1 MVKGNN
7 MEEIKIPVNRTIEDG
22 RCFDIDGMLYDD
34 TVWLAKQVK
43 KPIGE
48 FKKIVEIMELPDKYV
63 DKFWKLV
70 SIERKGFT
78 FSTK

>member
-1 MVKGNN
+1 
-7 MEEIKIPVNRTIEDG
+7 MEKIKIPVNRTIEDG
-22 RCFDIDGMLYDD
+22 RCFDVDGMLYDD

>member
-1 MVKGNN
+1 
-7 MEEIKIPVNRTIEDG
+7 MEKIKIPVNRTIEDG
-22 RCFDIDGMLYDD
+22 RCFDVDGMLYDD

-70 SIERKGFT
+70 SIQRNNFT
-78 FSTK
+78 FSKK

>member
-1 MVKGNN
+1 

-22 RCFDIDGMLYDD
+22 RCFDVDGMLYYD

>member
-34 TVWLAKQVK
+34 TVWLANQVK
-43 KPIGE
+43 LPIGK
-48 FKKIVEIMELPDKYV
+48 FKKIISIMELPEQYIW
-63 DKFWKLV
+63 KFWELV
-70 SIERKGFT
+70 SIQRNNFT
-78 FSTK
+78 FSEK

>member
-1 MVKGNN
+1 
-7 MEEIKIPVNRTIEDG
+7 MEEIKIPVNRTVENG
-22 RCFDIDGMLYDD
+22 RSFDIDGMLYED

>member
-1 MVKGNN
+1 

-22 RCFDIDGMLYDD
+22 RCFDVDGMLYDD